1 MNRNDCDIARDL
13 MPLSIDGLCS
23 EGSQRFLDAHTAECP
38 PCKTLYAR
46 LKTLPL
52 PQLQP
57 EPNQEAAALKR
68 GLKHLGK
75 RFKAL
80 WIALAALVCAFVV
93 LLVIGGVQQMRW
105 HWTAKAPVE
114 SYRLQLVHDGVAASL
129 RIAADFPAQTYNG
142 SGCDVEV
149 VTDSPE
155 NHTGAPEAAI
165 LTYSV
170 SYFPYQAKDILK
182 TVPLVQ
188 TVQPFQSYTQDTAD
202 QEPYNTA
209 LHLKGF
215 LYQGAL
221 HNQRLCVEDG
231 KLYLA
236 DSLSSALTTTGK
248 TLLVVTPGLP
258 VSEIRCT
265 DGKTTFKVYTWGD
278 EIPPISEDRYDEYGL
293 PQSGMIT
300 PSDLEKYADY
310 IID

>member
-1 MNRNDCDIARDL
+1 MNRNHCDIARDL
-13 MPLSIDGLCS
+13 MPLSIDGVCS
-23 EGSQRFLDAHTAECP
+23 EGSQRFLDSHLAECP
-38 PCKTLYAR
+38 PCSSLYAR
-46 LKTLPL
+46 MKTLPL

-68 GLKHLGK
+68 GLKYLGK

-93 LLVIGGVQQMRW
+93 LLAIGGIQQMRW

-114 SYRLQLVHDGVAASL
+114 SYRLQLVHDGVAAAL
-129 RIAADFPAQTYNG
+129 RISADFPAQTYNG

-155 NHTGAPEAAI
+155 NHTGAPEAVI

-182 TVPLVQ
+182 TVSLAQ
-188 TVQPFQSYTQDTAD
+188 SVQPFQSRSQDAAN
-202 QEPYNTA
+202 QEPSNTA

-248 TLLVVTPGLP
+248 TLLVVIPGLP
-258 VSEIRCT
+258 VSEIRYT

-278 EIPPISEDRYDEYGL
+278 EIPRTSDERYDEYGL
-293 PQSGMIT
+293 PQSGMVT
-300 PSDLEKYADY
+300 PSDLEKYADL
-310 IID
+310 ILK